1 MHFQREL
8 FIMNRTLALWK
19 LCCINKEYLNH
30 RGHREKIFFI
40 LCDRCVLCDELILLL
55 DRGIIALDL
64 ILPLLKNT
72 L

>member
-1 MHFQREL
+1 
-8 FIMNRTLALWK
+8 MNRTLALWK
-19 LCCINKEYLNH
+19 LCCINKEYLNHRGH